1 MVLVQQLWSNADNVV
16 SAMAKYQGLFQRFT
30 MDKPKAQMYTLQA
43 TEKLIE
49 LDPTKLNKI
58 PYYLKQM
65 YDLDIVDE
73 EIFFEWA
80 KKPGKSIPNE
90 LAVSIRE
97 TSKDFLDWLK
107 NADTEESSD
116 DENVEFETV
125 THTIEQPLVKE
136 EHDSDEFDIDD
147 L

>member
-1 MVLVQQLWSNADNVV
+1 
-16 SAMAKYQGLFQRFT
+16 
-30 MDKPKAQMYTLQA
+30 MDKPKSQMYTLQA
-43 TEKLIE
+43 IEKLIE

-80 KKPGKSIPNE
+80 KKSGKSIPNE

-107 NADTEESSD
+107 NAEIEESSD
-116 DENVEFETV
+116 DEENVAFETV
-125 THTIEQPLVKE
+125 IPSIDQTLVE